1 LACKVGD
8 FGISRLFE
16 ASGGTADGMQHVEI
30 TKLVP
35 QTLQRGGTGA
45 HAQSPGHR
53 RTPSAAASLAKK
65 LGLASSSHPADDRD
79 GSVELEQ
86 TSNVGTARYMAPE
99 VFNRGDGANARY
111 GVKADI
117 FSVGMVFYFVFEG
130 QVPRVPGGHKPDG
143 HFAALAQGPRP
154 VYLKTKLAQQRII
167 DLCLKDCPRERLS
180 AVELVQLLKPLALP
194 QGGGCGLCGGVSAA
208 AQQQRAS
215 AALSAQVT
223 LAKVESR
230 LGRSGSSRDNSTTRS
245 LRSNGSNDL
254 RRDVNADAVAK
265 LAQDCLPPPPGGYGA
280 VQPVLRAPVGD
291 FGSINGL
298 GSSLDVPKSPSG
310 SPGRLLPASFEFNST
325 EGSES
330 FRL

>member
-1 LACKVGD
+1 LKPQNFMLSQSLTCKIGD

-16 ASGGTADGMQHVEI
+16 ASGGTAEGMQHVEI
-30 TKLVP
+30 SELP
-35 QTLQRGGTGA
+35 QTPQRGGTGA
-45 HAQSPGHR
+45 QAQTPGHR

-65 LGLASSSHPADDRD
+65 MGLASSRHPADDRD
-79 GSVELEQ
+79 GSVELEK

-99 VFNRGDGANARY
+99 VFNRGDVANARC
-111 GVKADI
+111 GAKADI

-143 HFAALAQGPRP
+143 HFAALAQGHRP

-167 DLCLKDCPRERLS
+167 DLCLKDSPRERLS

-194 QGGGCGLCGGVSAA
+194 QGGGWGLCGGVSAA

-230 LGRSGSSRDNSTTRS
+230 MGRSGSRDNNTMRS
-245 LRSNGSNDL
+245 FSSNGSNDL
-254 RRDVNADAVAK
+254 RRDASADVVAK

-280 VQPVLRAPVGD
+280 GKPVLRAPIGD
-291 FGSINGL
+291 FGSMNGL
-298 GSSLDVPKSPSG
+298 GSSLDV
-310 SPGRLLPASFEFNST
+310 T
-325 EGSES
+325 
-330 FRL
+330 